1 MKHAPLTTILASATM
16 PNWDLLPSWWKGRG
30 TPATRTVISLV
41 RVAGGRGVG
50 AGEGGQEVRS
60 CMHGQRSYINWY
72 HAALCHV
79 GS

>member
-41 RVAGGRGVG
+41 RVAGGARSGGRG
-50 AGEGGQEVRS
+50 GGRGKAEQLQLR
-60 CMHGQRSYINWY
+60 GWLY
-72 HAALCHV
+72 
-79 GS
+79 GG